1 MNTNLFEHRMLKI
14 REEELKVVKEDNY
27 KLLKELIR
35 QQETNRQFLL
45 YIQFLEEKII
55 DLNNH
60 QSSKISYNLIMRGA
74 YGYRSN
80 FIYRWYK

>member
-1 MNTNLFEHRMLKI
+1 MNKNFFEHRMLKI

-35 QQETNRQFLL
+35 QQETSRQFLL

-55 DLNNH
+55 DLNN
-60 QSSKISYNLIMRGA
+60 QN
-74 YGYRSN
+74 
-80 FIYRWYK
+80 

>member
-1 MNTNLFEHRMLKI
+1 MNKNFFEHRMLKI

-55 DLNNH
+55 DLSNH
-60 QSSKISYNLIMRGA
+60 KN
-74 YGYRSN
+74 
-80 FIYRWYK
+80 

>member
-1 MNTNLFEHRMLKI
+1 MNKNFFEHRMLKI
-14 REEELKVVKEDNY
+14 REEELKVVKDDNY

-55 DLNNH
+55 DLNN
-60 QSSKISYNLIMRGA
+60 QN
-74 YGYRSN
+74 
-80 FIYRWYK
+80 

>member
-1 MNTNLFEHRMLKI
+1 MDKNFFEHRMLKI

-55 DLNNH
+55 DLSNH
-60 QSSKISYNLIMRGA
+60 QN
-74 YGYRSN
+74 
-80 FIYRWYK
+80 

>member
-1 MNTNLFEHRMLKI
+1 MNTNLFKHRMLKI

-55 DLNNH
+55 DLNN
-60 QSSKISYNLIMRGA
+60 QN
-74 YGYRSN
+74 
-80 FIYRWYK
+80 

>member
-1 MNTNLFEHRMLKI
+1 MDKNFFEHRMLKI
-14 REEELKVVKEDNY
+14 REEELRVLKEDNY

-55 DLNNH
+55 DLSNH
-60 QSSKISYNLIMRGA
+60 QN
-74 YGYRSN
+74 
-80 FIYRWYK
+80 

>member
-1 MNTNLFEHRMLKI
+1 MNKDLFNRRMLAI
-14 REEELKVVKEDNY
+14 RNEELKVTKEDNY

-55 DLNNH
+55 DLNN
-60 QSSKISYNLIMRGA
+60 QN
-74 YGYRSN
+74 
-80 FIYRWYK
+80 

>member
-1 MNTNLFEHRMLKI
+1 MDKNFFEHRMLKF
-14 REEELKVVKEDNY
+14 REEELRVLKEDNY

-55 DLNNH
+55 DLNN
-60 QSSKISYNLIMRGA
+60 QN
-74 YGYRSN
+74 
-80 FIYRWYK
+80 

>member
-1 MNTNLFEHRMLKI
+1 MDNDLFNRRMLAI
-14 REEELKVVKEDNY
+14 RNEELKVVKEDNY

-60 QSSKISYNLIMRGA
+60 QN
-74 YGYRSN
+74 
-80 FIYRWYK
+80 

>member
-1 MNTNLFEHRMLKI
+1 MDKNFFEHRMLKI

-35 QQETNRQFLL
+35 QQETNRQLLL

-55 DLNNH
+55 DLNN
-60 QSSKISYNLIMRGA
+60 QN
-74 YGYRSN
+74 
-80 FIYRWYK
+80 